1 MTYKPG
7 YLRLLE
13 SGDLHHRIIM
23 LRQHLEKCRLC
34 PRKCE
39 VNRIAGEKGF
49 CGAGVTLEVASSCA
63 HMGEEPVL
71 TGKSGVGN
79 IFLGRCNLRC
89 VFCQNHSISQPEGS
103 VPVSWRK
110 TSEEAAEM
118 LLDFQERGCKTVGL
132 VSPTHY
138 APQIFEAVALAAEKG
153 LRIPLIYNSSGYDSP
168 ELLKTLEG
176 LVDIYLPDFKYWDS
190 DYAEKYSAAADY
202 PETARKAVLEMH
214 RQVGQ
219 LRTDSDGV
227 ALRGLIIRLLVLP
240 NGISGSEKVLR
251 FIALKI
257 GKDTFVSLMSQYNPM
272 HHAKEYPLLSRKLKP
287 YEYSEIEK
295 VLLSLGFENGW
306 TQDPVASPDNYLP
319 GSDFIL

>member
-7 YLRLLE
+7 YLKLLE
-13 SGDLHHRIIM
+13 SGELHRRIAL

-34 PRKCE
+34 PRMCE
-39 VNRIAGEKGF
+39 VNRIKGERGF
-49 CGAGVTLEVASSCA
+49 CGAGVTLEVASFCA

-89 VFCQNHSISQPEGS
+89 VFCQNHSISQPEGT
-103 VPVSWRK
+103 VPASWGK
-110 TSEEAAEM
+110 TPEEVAEM
-118 LLDFQERGCKTVGL
+118 LLDFQERGCKTVGF
-132 VSPTHY
+132 VTPTHY

-153 LRIPLIYNSSGYDSP
+153 LSIPLIYNSSGYDSI
-168 ELLKTLEG
+168 ELLKMLDG

-190 DYAEKYSAAADY
+190 DYAEKYSAASDY

-219 LRTDSDGV
+219 LQTDSDGV

-251 FIALKI
+251 FIASEI

-272 HHAKEYPLLSRKLKP
+272 HHAKDYPLLSRKLKP
-287 YEYSEIEK
+287 YEYSEIEN
-295 VLLSLGFENGW
+295 VLLSLGFEYGW
-306 TQDPVASPDNYLP
+306 TQDPVTSPDNYLP
-319 GSDFIL
+319 GNDFIF